1 MDAIKV
7 ILGLVLGLIMIIFI
21 ITTIGQAFGPW
32 IIVVI
37 AAIVLAI
44 YLNRDK

>member
-7 ILGLVLGLIMIIFI
+7 IFGIIFGLIMLGVIIAV
-21 ITTIGQAFGPW
+21 IGQAFGPW

-37 AAIVLAI
+37 AAIALTI
-44 YLNRDK
+44 NLNRD